1 LRQIVICSAQA
12 GRGAGANRSRLA
24 LSGLG
29 GLAKAVQSGEKKY
42 RYGGTDERVNEKVKA
57 EIGRRLVEEG
67 TFREGEDALV
77 EMKKGERQDE
87 ACNRM
92 IRIDVR
98 AYC

>member
-1 LRQIVICSAQA
+1 MSVHLKRDTCKVLKKTH
-12 GRGAGANRSRLA
+12 RWEKLA
-24 LSGLG
+24 SG
-29 GLAKAVQSGEKKY
+29 GLAKAVQSGEEKY